1 MKDLKPYLIKA
12 INEWVNDNALTPYL
26 MVDAEVPNTI
36 VPTDFIAEG
45 KIILNL
51 RPSAIN
57 NLTIGNDNLSFD
69 ASFNGQS
76 MTVFVPINAVIGIY
90 AKENGK
96 GMFFDP
102 SEDNDNKPQEPK
114 PAKKTSPLRVV
125 K

>member
-1 MKDLKPYLIKA
+1 MKDLKPYLIRA
-12 INEWVNDNALTPYL
+12 INEWINDNALTPHL
-26 MVDAEVPNTI
+26 MVDAEVSGTI
-36 VPTDFIAEG
+36 VPTDYIEEG

-57 NLTIGNDNLSFD
+57 NLTIANEHLEFN
-69 ASFNGQS
+69 ASFNGQP
-76 MTVFVPINAVIGIY
+76 MKIFVPIDAVIGLY

-102 SEDNDNKPQEPK
+102 TEDNDKKPPEP
-114 PAKKTSPLRVV
+114 PKKTNPLRVV

>member
-1 MKDLKPYLIKA
+1 MKELKPYLIKA

-36 VPTDFIAEG
+36 VPTDFITEG

-57 NLTIGNDNLSFD
+57 NLTIGNDSLSFD

-76 MTVFVPINAVIGIY
+76 MNVFVPITAVIGIY

-102 SEDNDNKPQEPK
+102 SEDNDNKPQEPPK
-114 PAKKTSPLRVV
+114 NTSPLRIV

>member
-12 INEWVNDNALTPYL
+12 INAWINDNALTPYL

-36 VPTDFIAEG
+36 VPTDFITEG

-57 NLTIGNDNLSFD
+57 NLTIGNDSLSFN

-76 MTVFVPINAVIGIY
+76 MNVFVPINAVIGIY
-90 AKENGK
+90 AQENGK

-102 SEDNDNKPQEPK
+102 SEDNDNKPQEP
-114 PAKKTSPLRVV
+114 PQKTSPLRLV

>member
-12 INEWVNDNALTPYL
+12 INAWVNDNALTPYL

-36 VPTDFIAEG
+36 VPTDFITEG

-57 NLTIGNDNLSFD
+57 NLTIGNDSLSFN

-76 MTVFVPINAVIGIY
+76 MNVFVPINAVIGIY
-90 AKENGK
+90 AQENGK

-102 SEDNDNKPQEPK
+102 SEDNDNKPQEP
-114 PAKKTSPLRVV
+114 PQKTSPLRLV

>member
-12 INEWVNDNALTPYL
+12 INAWINDNALTPYL

-36 VPTDFIAEG
+36 VPTDFITEG

-57 NLTIGNDNLSFD
+57 NLTIGNDSLSFN

-90 AKENGK
+90 AQENGK

-102 SEDNDNKPQEPK
+102 SEDNDNKPQEP
-114 PAKKTSPLRVV
+114 PQKTSPLRLV

>member
-12 INEWVNDNALTPYL
+12 INAWVNDNALTPYL
-26 MVDAEVPNTI
+26 MVDAEAPNTI
-36 VPTDFIAEG
+36 VPTDFITEG

-57 NLTIGNDNLSFD
+57 NLTIGNDSLSFN

-76 MTVFVPINAVIGIY
+76 MNVFVPINAVIGIY
-90 AKENGK
+90 AQENGK

-102 SEDNDNKPQEPK
+102 SEDNDNKPQEP
-114 PAKKTSPLRVV
+114 PQKTSPLRLV